1 MCGYHSELSPAWD
14 PLRSLVG
21 HISELS
27 PRPTQNLEA
36 GAFIH
41 RLLLHGDWKLP
52 LGALHLPASL
62 QCKISTLLKWTQLE
76 LTTAYPIYP
85 ECPRNEISYHKIK
98 EVYKEYL
105 ETQAIPRTLTNQ
117 FAREAAPHRAST
129 QKMFAIA
136 LIRKGNRYGD
146 CHYVTT
152 A

>member
-105 ETQAIPRTLTNQ
+105 ETQAIPR
-117 FAREAAPHRAST
+117 
-129 QKMFAIA
+129 IW
-136 LIRKGNRYGD
+136 LISLLLKQLHIEQVPRKCLLSLLLGRGTD
-146 CHYVTT
+146 METVVT
-152 A
+152 